1 MVVFFAVMFSNKT
14 KPDGQPRRC
23 LNTIRAEEG
32 KEDKSSRVFQLV
44 DELARAKLRGVEVKV
59 ILDYQG
65 SSSFTAGQVNYEP
78 ETTTGQTPRLP
89 EITRLHF

>member
-14 KPDGQPRRC
+14 KPGGQPRRC

-44 DELARAKLRGVEVKV
+44 DELARAKLRGVE
-59 ILDYQG
+59 G
-65 SSSFTAGQVNYEP
+65 
-78 ETTTGQTPRLP
+78 
-89 EITRLHF
+89 